1 VLSNVDL
8 SVLSFLKIHSPMLRF
23 RQQMREHAMQK
34 QVIEFGGEP
43 VGIVIPD
50 EDRLKFIAVKFHVID
65 LDEQRFNSPDEVKL
79 AIRDLVR
86 ARAQAPTALA

>member
-1 VLSNVDL
+1 
-8 SVLSFLKIHSPMLRF
+8 
-23 RQQMREHAMQK
+23 MQK

-43 VGIVIPD
+43 VGIVVPD

-65 LDEQRFNSPDEVKL
+65 LDEQKFDTPDDVRV

-86 ARAQAPTALA
+86 SRNLAPSEHV

>member
-1 VLSNVDL
+1 
-8 SVLSFLKIHSPMLRF
+8 
-23 RQQMREHAMQK
+23 MQK

-65 LDEQRFNSPDEVKL
+65 LDEQRFDTPDQVRL

-86 ARAQAPTALA
+86 SRNGAPSAHV